1 MCQTYLNVPV
11 LPKTPIWKVGRDTL
25 FLKSLLLRSRPL
37 NTRMSWHY
45 LIRQTPLGPEGR
57 RKKIGQLK
65 ERDRKRL
72 RAMSKI

>member
-11 LPKTPIWKVGRDTL
+11 LPKIPIWKVGRDTL

-45 LIRQTPLGPEGR
+45 LDKLHLDQRGGE
-57 RKKIGQLK
+57 KKIGQLK
-65 ERDRKRL
+65 EIERD
-72 RAMSKI
+72 